1 MQPDQYRISP
11 SNSMNI
17 HPIKPSEASVYGP
30 DTLFLDVRE
39 LVEYRQGHIASSV
52 LLPLSEVDPVV
63 VRRLVREGQRCIVVC
78 KAGVR
83 AQKAAQILAAEGL
96 GNLHV
101 LEGGMDAWVA
111 AGLPVKAGSGG
122 ISIQSQTRTIAGLM
136 VIAGALLGIFVDKN
150 WAYLSA
156 FAGCGLILAGLTGWC
171 GMSVL
176 LSKMPWN
183 RNKPCTCSR

>member
-1 MQPDQYRISP
+1 VNISL
-11 SNSMNI
+11 
-17 HPIKPSEASVYGP
+17 IKPSDACTCGP

-39 LVEYRQGHIASSV
+39 PVEYGQGHIASSV
-52 LLPLSEVDPVV
+52 LLPLSQVDPVV
-63 VRRLVREGQRCIVVC
+63 VRRMMREGQRCIVVC
-78 KAGVR
+78 KAGMR
-83 AQKAAQILAAEGL
+83 AQKAAQILAAEGI

-122 ISIQSQTRTIAGLM
+122 ISIQSQTRTIAGIM
-136 VIAGALLGIFVDKN
+136 VLAGALLGLFVDKN

>member
-1 MQPDQYRISP
+1 
-11 SNSMNI
+11 MNI
-17 HPIKPSEASVYGP
+17 SLIKPTDACTCGP

-39 LVEYRQGHIASSV
+39 PVEYGQGHIASSV
-52 LLPLSEVDPVV
+52 LLPLAQVDPIA
-63 VRRLVREGQRCIVVC
+63 VRRMMQDGQRCIVVC
-78 KAGVR
+78 KAGMR
-83 AQKAAQILAAEGL
+83 AQKAAQILAAGGL
-96 GNLHV
+96 GHLHV

-111 AGLPVKAGSGG
+111 EGLPVQAGSAG

-136 VIAGALLGIFVDKN
+136 VLAGALLGIFVDKN

>member
-1 MQPDQYRISP
+1 
-11 SNSMNI
+11 MNI

-183 RNKPCTCSR
+183 CNKPCTCSR

>member
-1 MQPDQYRISP
+1 
-11 SNSMNI
+11 MNI
-17 HPIKPSEASVYGP
+17 SLIKPSEAAVCGP

-39 LVEYRQGHIASSV
+39 PVEYGQGHIASSV
-52 LLPLSEVDPVV
+52 LLPLSQVDPVV
-63 VRRLVREGQRCIVVC
+63 VRRMMSERQRCIVVC
-78 KAGVR
+78 KAGMR
-83 AQKAAQILAAEGL
+83 AQKAAQMLATEGFE
-96 GNLHV
+96 NVHV
-101 LEGGMDAWVA
+101 LEGGMDAWGA
-111 AGLPVKAGSGG
+111 AGLPIKAGSAG

-136 VIAGALLGIFVDKN
+136 VLVGALLGIFMDKN